1 MACLV
6 SFTEREVWK
15 IDILRLSI
23 LRKFRNFKQ
32 ECCPFIGPFSFA
44 LCAKQSVGGAPTVSV
59 LAPPIRPQKDW
70 AALLESSLSQGI
82 DTTSDFLLL
91 DHWEGS

>member
-15 IDILRLSI
+15 IDILRLST

-32 ECCPFIGPFSFA
+32 AFCPFIGPFSFA
-44 LCAKQSVGGAPTVSV
+44 LRASVHHGVAPKVSV
-59 LAPPIRPQKDW
+59 LAPPMIPQEDW
-70 AALLESSLSQGI
+70 AALLNSSLSQGI
-82 DTTSDFLLL
+82 DTTSDFPLL